1 MGEVINF
8 RDYQEE
14 PDIFAMNAEELEAYL
29 QQLRERIAEL
39 DQKEP
44 RNMMSEAYEA
54 WGELHEEL
62 EDMVDEVLDL
72 LDDCR

>member
-14 PDIFAMNAEELEAYL
+14 PDIFAMSAEELEAYL
-29 QQLRERIAEL
+29 QQLRERFAEL
-39 DQKEP
+39 DRKEP

>member
-14 PDIFAMNAEELEAYL
+14 PDIFAMSAEELEAYL

-39 DQKEP
+39 DRKEP
-44 RNMMSEAYEA
+44 CNMMSEAYEA